1 MRALLLWPDYTLA
14 VANAPTPEPEQHEV
28 LLDVEAAGICGSD
41 VQGVATRSERR
52 RPPLIMGHELLG
64 TVRSCG
70 AGVEDDLVGRRV
82 AVNPQVPCGR
92 CIPCRSGGENVCG
105 NRQLIGGTRPGGFA
119 ELVCVPV
126 RCVHVIPDAVPR
138 DVAALAEPLATCVH
152 ALKLVPAVLPDTVV
166 VLGGGPIGLLAAKV
180 LRQAGADRVL
190 VSEADPERRAWA
202 SGTAEFVCTPDD
214 LRGMVDELSG
224 GMGVDLTVDAVGVD
238 ATRADS
244 VHVLSSRGVALWLG
258 MHDRTATVPAF
269 DLVVREQRVQGSF
282 AYTDAD
288 FARAVQLLE
297 RDPEVFA
304 IPTVTSPLDDGS
316 RVFENLLRG
325 DFGGALKAVLSP
337 QSAQGP
343 PAGSR

>member
-1 MRALLLWPDYTLA
+1 MRALLLRPDYTLA
-14 VANAPTPEPEQHEV
+14 VADAPAPEPEQHEV

-70 AGVEDDLVGRRV
+70 AEVADDLVGRRV

-126 RCVHVIPDAVPR
+126 QCVHVIRDAVPR

-152 ALKLVPAVLPDTVV
+152 RTAKNSFRQYCRTPLSFSE
-166 VLGGGPIGLLAAKV
+166 GGRSGSWPQRCCVRRAQIVCSSA
-180 LRQAGADRVL
+180 
-190 VSEADPERRAWA
+190 EADPERRAWA
-202 SGTAEFVCTPDD
+202 SGTAEFV
-214 LRGMVDELSG
+214 S
-224 GMGVDLTVDAVGVD
+224 
-238 ATRADS
+238 
-244 VHVLSSRGVALWLG
+244 HVLSSRGVALWLG

-297 RDPEVFA
+297 RDPDVFA

-316 RVFENLLRG
+316 RVFEKLLRG
-325 DFGGALKAVLSP
+325 DFGGTLKAVLGP

-343 PAGSR
+343 RAGSR